1 MSTSAHEA
9 ARLDIRSFLNVQS
22 KERYRAFVIHGPPLI
37 GKTSIA
43 RQLAEIVT
51 GGVYLDFLAY
61 VAEHSELAQRIDTL
75 NVASV
80 QKIVMNCASEKGAKL
95 LLVDELDFLIHTW
108 EPDLTP
114 FKHMVSSLSVT
125 QTPTTVGF
133 FVQTHPALE
142 SWFLPNTARHNR
154 ILHVERIQAL

>member
-9 ARLDIRSFLNVQS
+9 ARLDIHHFLHVQS
-22 KERYRAFVIHGPPLI
+22 KERYRAFIIHGPPLI
-37 GKTSIA
+37 GKTRLA
-43 RQLAEIVT
+43 RQLTEIVT

-61 VAEHSELAQRIDTL
+61 MAEHPGLAKRTDILD
-75 NVASV
+75 VASV
-80 QKIVMNCASEKGAKL
+80 QKIIKNYASEKGAKL

-108 EPDLTP
+108 EPDLTA

-125 QTPTTVGF
+125 ITPTTVGF

-142 SWFLPNTARHNR
+142 AWFLPNSARQNR
-154 ILHVERIQAL
+154 VLHVETIQAL